1 MVGSVFKA
9 PTIVIKGSRRGVIIC
24 FLQLQRSADNEE
36 AQQQLMK
43 THELV
48 GLQEEAHAAYH
59 QGDYSTT
66 INVLERL
73 IEVTVNARMESNAA
87 ERHIMHI
94 FVADVRKE
102 LLGFRVIDGLSV
114 VFLFFQDLSLG
125 SRLAGAPCGMLHPN
139 GGPSEGHPGSDANH
153 KAAQRQPRRLPEAQH
168 AALHP
173 GRAPRLAQVGG
184 NVQAFVIHAGASDPP
199 VSLRPFICSLQQH
212 PRVSEAGPGRQGVLQ
227 PLQAGEEAEQAAG
240 FSRGVDRVRE
250 VGAPCDVSRVLDSC
264 L

>member
-9 PTIVIKGSRRGVIIC
+9 PTIVIKGSRRGVMIR

-73 IEVTVNARMESNAA
+73 IEVTVSARMESNAA

-94 FVADVRKE
+94 FVADVR
-102 LLGFRVIDGLSV
+102 I
-114 VFLFFQDLSLG
+114 
-125 SRLAGAPCGMLHPN
+125 
-139 GGPSEGHPGSDANH
+139 
-153 KAAQRQPRRLPEAQH
+153 
-168 AALHP
+168 
-173 GRAPRLAQVGG
+173 
-184 NVQAFVIHAGASDPP
+184 
-199 VSLRPFICSLQQH
+199 
-212 PRVSEAGPGRQGVLQ
+212 
-227 PLQAGEEAEQAAG
+227 
-240 FSRGVDRVRE
+240 VRIS
-250 VGAPCDVSRVLDSC
+250 GY
-264 L
+264 